1 MRALSATYYTAYARE
16 RIAQSQRT
24 VDRHVTSAYTGCC
37 TGCGRPGPCPDLL
50 DAQRTLLRYSRLPR
64 RRRGASLT
72 GAPATTSGR
81 SSFSWFPGRRTA
93 AGGAA

>member
-16 RIAQSQRT
+16 RIAEAQQV

-37 TGCGRPGPCPDLL
+37 TGCGRPGPCHDLL
-50 DAQRTLLRYSRLPR
+50 AAQRTLLRYARLPR
-64 RRRGASLT
+64 RRPGASLT
-72 GAPATTSGR
+72 GSRPLRSKSG
-81 SSFSWFPGRRTA
+81 FSWFPGRQIA